1 MVEHNST
8 LSWVQILAFCILI
21 YDFFKIFNTELLGLN
36 HHTCKMI
43 IFQGVPLW
51 FQPIT
56 FPVNSEIK
64 IETEKHVDYY
74 LSYYYNI
81 RNNNVPFMTPNI
93 KIRMM
98 KNQYKIG

>member
-1 MVEHNST
+1 
-8 LSWVQILAFCILI
+8 
-21 YDFFKIFNTELLGLN
+21 
-36 HHTCKMI
+36 MI

-56 FPVNSEIK
+56 FPVSSEIK